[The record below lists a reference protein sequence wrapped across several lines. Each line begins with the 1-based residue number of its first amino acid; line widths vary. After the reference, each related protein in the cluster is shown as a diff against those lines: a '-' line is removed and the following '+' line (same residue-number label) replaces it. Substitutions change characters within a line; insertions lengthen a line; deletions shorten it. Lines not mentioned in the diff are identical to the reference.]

1 MFTAPKFRVGEI
13 VFAKDPKF
21 AGPLTTTS
29 FNPKKGRNKKGYV
42 IGVKDKD
49 GNLFS
54 LDEEQLVAV
63 DKAFF
68 LVRCEYVWDCDRTDI
83 NAIFTNKYDEAKEV
97 FDEKVKESKDTLT
110 EHGADWITIEDG
122 NDYSTFADGYYAHDH
137 EDIVLQVFEVGDT
150 EC

>member
-83 NAIFTNKYDEAKEV
+83 NAIFTNKYNEAKEV
-97 FDEKVKESKDTLT
+97 FDEKVKESMLLIYSSSNTAA
-110 EHGADWITIEDG
+110 ADVSAAGKVT
-122 NDYSTFADGYYAHDH
+122 ARKAR
-137 EDIVLQVFEVGDT
+137 
-150 EC
+150 